1 MRGEKARIEI
11 WINFGLFTPT
21 RMSIYAKKNEQINL
35 TGKTSCVSGGT
46 TGIGAALA
54 KRFSEAGANVFVI
67 GRNKERGD
75 KVIEELKRVG
85 RAGAKYEFIQ
95 ADLRSVSFLFSS
107 SSLLSM
113 WGLISLPCSLFATIV
128 RRLKSRESQK
138 SSSRNREGKSIIS

>member
-1 MRGEKARIEI
+1 
-11 WINFGLFTPT
+11 
-21 RMSIYAKKNEQINL
+21 MSIYAKKNEQINL

-95 ADLRSVSFLFSS
+95 ADLRSVSSPLL
-107 SSLLSM
+107 SLLNSM
-113 WGLISLPCSLFATIV
+113 WGLISLHCSLSAMTV
-128 RRLKSRESQK
+128 QRLKSRESQK